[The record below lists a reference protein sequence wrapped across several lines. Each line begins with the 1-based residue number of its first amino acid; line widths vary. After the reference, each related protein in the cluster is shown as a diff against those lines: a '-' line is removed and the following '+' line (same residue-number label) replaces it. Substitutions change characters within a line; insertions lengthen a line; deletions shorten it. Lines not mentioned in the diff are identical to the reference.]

1 MKLAHSN
8 LVERVDVRDHA
19 AGLQP
24 AYGLGGY
31 VETLMLVERL
41 HRELIDTV
49 KAALEA
55 EGRTDPTAVQALM
68 LYHLAEREMTA
79 SELGSRGLYQ
89 GSNVSYNLKKL
100 VEGGFVEYR
109 RCTTDGRAVRL
120 SLSDSGQEVHA
131 VLERL
136 FDGHATAYET
146 LAGESGIAPAALPA
160 ALRLIRQSRMAA
172 ATHAVS

>member
-1 MKLAHSN
+1 MKLAHN
-8 LVERVDVRDHA
+8 GVVERVDIRDHA
-19 AGLQP
+19 ASIP

-31 VETLMLVERL
+31 IETLMLVERL

-55 EGRTDPTAVQALM
+55 EGRTDPTAVQAIM

-120 SLSDSGQEVHA
+120 SLSSRGREVQEI
-131 VLERL
+131 LERL
-136 FDGHATAYET
+136 FETHAAAYEGFARET
-146 LAGESGIAPAALPA
+146 GIAPSVLPE
-160 ALRLIRQSRMAA
+160 ALRLIRQSRMSAA
-172 ATHAVS
+172 VRAVA

>member
-8 LVERVDVRDHA
+8 VADRVDIRDHA
-19 AGLQP
+19 ATLP
-24 AYGLGGY
+24 APFGLGDY
-31 VETLMLVERL
+31 VETLMLIERL

-49 KAALEA
+49 KCALEA
-55 EGRTDPTAVQALM
+55 AGRTDPTAVQALM

-100 VEGGFVEYR
+100 VDGGFVEYR

-120 SLSDSGQEVHA
+120 SLSRSGLEVQEI
-131 VLERL
+131 LEDL
-136 FDGHATAYET
+136 FRGHATAFGS
-146 LAGESGIAPAALPA
+146 LAGETGMAPDHLPA
-160 ALRLIRQSRMAA
+160 ALRLIRQSRMASA
-172 ATHAVS
+172 AHALG